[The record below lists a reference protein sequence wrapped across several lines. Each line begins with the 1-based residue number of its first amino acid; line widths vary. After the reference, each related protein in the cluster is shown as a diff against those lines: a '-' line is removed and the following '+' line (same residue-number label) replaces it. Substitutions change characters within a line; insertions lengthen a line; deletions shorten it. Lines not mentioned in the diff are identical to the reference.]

1 MQTRL
6 RMAVTIFA
14 AGLLSASMIS
24 AATRTKGPAN
34 NPKTHSVGIASWYGK
49 QHQGLKMANGKR
61 FDRRK
66 LTAASWYVPL
76 GTVLRV
82 VNLENGKSV
91 TVTVTDRGP
100 NLRLHRIVDLSE
112 AAARELGYVEKGLTP
127 VFVSPIL
134 SYEPQ
139 HAMLHPALLQSP
151 DPDLVA
157 TYAAPESLPAL
168 RSTAP

>member
-1 MQTRL
+1 MQTKL
-6 RMAVTIFA
+6 RMAAIIFA
-14 AGLLSASMIS
+14 ASLLWASMTPAS
-24 AATRTKGPAN
+24 TGSKGPSG
-34 NPKTHSVGIASWYGK
+34 KTHSNAVGIASWYGI

-76 GTVLRV
+76 GTVIHV

-100 NLRLHRIVDLSE
+100 NLRLHRILDLSE
-112 AAARELGYVEKGLTP
+112 AAARQLGYIDKGLTR

-134 SYEPQ
+134 SYTPQ
-139 HAMLHPALLQSP
+139 HAELRRTLVEPGHA
-151 DPDLVA
+151 LVA
-157 TYAAPESLPAL
+157 TYSAPEPLRALP
-168 RSTAP
+168 STGR

>member
-6 RMAVTIFA
+6 RMALTIFA

-24 AATRTKGPAN
+24 ATSKGLTN
-34 NPKTHSVGIASWYGK
+34 STKTHAVGIASWYGQ
-49 QHQGLKMANGKR
+49 QHQGRKMANGKR

-82 VNLENGKSV
+82 VNLENGRSV

-100 NLRLHRIVDLSE
+100 NLRLHRILDLSE

-139 HAMLHPALLQSP
+139 HAMLHPALLKSP

-168 RSTAP
+168 LATAP